1 MRKLILDNK
10 YLIDL
15 CNAAKNGK
23 VLLYIEGASKP
34 SSQIFKGGGATGE
47 YHHTGE
53 GGENYYEFDA
63 EEVKKSVEL
72 RDDILG
78 DLIQTGPQYSVT
90 DI

>member
-1 MRKLILDNK
+1 VRNNVLDNK

-15 CNAAKNGK
+15 CNAARNGK
-23 VLLYIEGASKP
+23 VLLYIEGPSKS
-34 SSQIFKGGGATGE
+34 SSQIFKGGGAVGE

-63 EEVKKSVEL
+63 EEVRKSVEL
-72 RDDILG
+72 RDNILG
-78 DLIQTGPQYSVT
+78 DLIQTGPQYPVT

>member
-1 MRKLILDNK
+1 MRRNVLDNK

-15 CNAAKNGK
+15 CNAAENGK

-34 SSQIFKGGGATGE
+34 SSQIFKGGGAVGE

-53 GGENYYEFDA
+53 SGENYYEFDA
-63 EEVKKSVEL
+63 EEVRKSAEL
-72 RDDILG
+72 KNDILG
-78 DLIQTGPQYSVT
+78 DLIQTGTQSSVT

>member
-15 CNAAKNGK
+15 CDAAKNGK
-23 VLLYIEGASKP
+23 VLLYIEGDSKP

-53 GGENYYEFDA
+53 GGESYYEFDA

-78 DLIQTGPQYSVT
+78 DLIQTGNQSSIT

>member
-1 MRKLILDNK
+1 MRNNVLDNK

-15 CNAAKNGK
+15 CNAAENGK
-23 VLLYIEGASKP
+23 VLLYIEGPSKS
-34 SSQIFKGGGATGE
+34 SSQIFKGGGAVGE

-63 EEVKKSVEL
+63 EEVRKSAEVRE
-72 RDDILG
+72 DIFG
-78 DLIQTGPQYSVT
+78 DLIQTGTQSVVT